1 MAGPSLVTG
10 ATGFAGGHLLEHL
23 LEREP
28 AVAAWSSPRAV
39 AAANGDTRVAWRTVD
54 LLDREA
60 VRAAIADT
68 SPSVVYHCAGA
79 ADVGTSWTDP
89 VTPLRVN
96 ALGTHHLLEAL
107 RDAGASATVVVT
119 GSATVYRVTTDP
131 LSPLT
136 EDAPLGPSSPY
147 GISKLAQEMIAARET
162 SFPVVL
168 ARPFNHVG
176 PRQSPAFVTSSFA
189 KQIAEIEAGLMPPRL
204 SVGNLDAQRDITD
217 VRDTVRAYRLLAERG
232 RAGRPYNV
240 CSGRAR
246 RIGDLLERLL
256 SRASRAIEVVLDP
269 ARLRPSDQPVIV
281 GDASRT
287 RNEIGW
293 QPAIPIEDTLSDL
306 LDDWRRRIAR
316 ARE

>member
-10 ATGFAGGHLLEHL
+10 ATGFAGSHLLEHL

-28 AVAAWSSPRAV
+28 AVAAWSSPRA
-39 AAANGDTRVAWRTVD
+39 ALPGGDARVSWRTVD
-54 LLDREA
+54 LLDRGA

-68 SPSVVYHCAGA
+68 NPSVVYHCAGA
-79 ADVGTSWTDP
+79 ADVGTSWNDP

-96 ALGTHHLLEAL
+96 ALGTHYLLDAL
-107 RDAGASATVVVT
+107 RASGSTATVVVA
-119 GSATVYRVTTDP
+119 GSATVYRVTSD
-131 LSPLT
+131 PLT

-147 GISKLAQEMIAARET
+147 GVTKLAQEMIAARET

-189 KQIAEIEAGLMPPRL
+189 KQIAEIEAGLIAPRL
-204 SVGNLDAQRDITD
+204 SVGNLDARRDITD

-232 RAGRPYNV
+232 RTGRAYNV
-240 CSGRAR
+240 CSGRAC
-246 RIGDLLERLL
+246 RIGDLLELLL
-256 SRASRAIEVVLDP
+256 SRASRAIDVALDP
-269 ARLRPSDQPVIV
+269 ARLRPSDQPVIL
-281 GDASRT
+281 GDGSRART
-287 RNEIGW
+287 EIGW